1 MGRAGLYGPVVLGP
15 CDRTHRTS
23 LPNVRAAILGSMTD
37 EHLIERT
44 VERDVVL
51 EGDYLTFR
59 VDTVE
64 DAGGGRH
71 RRELVIHPGAVA
83 IVALVDGDVL
93 LVRQFRAAV
102 GRICLEIPAGT
113 LDRAPD
119 GSVEDPNRAA
129 PRELGEETGYEARSW
144 RRLGRFFT
152 APGFATEEMHLYL
165 ATDLVPLVDYAGPA
179 EDERL
184 DLLRIPWRRAVE
196 MAEEGLIDD
205 AKSLVGLFWLDRL
218 ATGGG
223 SPDELRGLSPPTAR

>member
-1 MGRAGLYGPVVLGP
+1 ME
-15 CDRTHRTS
+15 
-23 LPNVRAAILGSMTD
+23 D

-44 VERDVVL
+44 VERHVVL
-51 EGDYLTFR
+51 HGDYLTFR

-64 DAGGGRH
+64 DAEGRRH

-102 GRICLEIPAGT
+102 GRVCLELPAGT
-113 LDRAPD
+113 LDRAAD
-119 GSVEDPNRAA
+119 GSIEDPERAA
-129 PRELGEETGYEARSW
+129 PRELGEETGYAARDW
-144 RRLGRFFT
+144 RHLGRFFT

-165 ATDLVPLVDYAGPA
+165 ASGLTPLPAYAGPA

-184 DLLRIPWRRAVE
+184 DLVRIPWRRAVE

-218 ATGGG
+218 AARGELPDG
-223 SPDELRGLSPPTAR
+223 SYGQETVARSV

>member
-1 MGRAGLYGPVVLGP
+1 MA
-15 CDRTHRTS
+15 
-23 LPNVRAAILGSMTD
+23 D

-44 VERDVVL
+44 VEREVVL
-51 EGDYLTFR
+51 KGEYLTFR

-64 DAGGGRH
+64 DAGGRRH

-83 IVALVDGDVL
+83 ILALVDGDVL

-102 GRICLEIPAGT
+102 GQICLELPAGT
-113 LDRAPD
+113 LDRAAD
-119 GSVEDPNRAA
+119 GSIEDPEQAA
-129 PRELGEETGYEARSW
+129 PRELGEETGYAARDW
-144 RRLGRFFT
+144 RHLGRFFT

-165 ATDLVPLVDYAGPA
+165 ATGLTPLRDYAGPA

-184 DLLRIPWRRAVE
+184 DLVRIPWRRAVE

-218 ATGGG
+218 AARGELPDG
-223 SPDELRGLSPPTAR
+223 SYGQETVARSV

>member
-1 MGRAGLYGPVVLGP
+1 MA
-15 CDRTHRTS
+15 
-23 LPNVRAAILGSMTD
+23 D

-51 EGDYLTFR
+51 KGEYLTFR

-64 DAGGGRH
+64 DAGGRRH

-83 IVALVDGDVL
+83 ILALVDGDVL

-102 GRICLEIPAGT
+102 GQICLELPAGT
-113 LDRAPD
+113 LDRAAD
-119 GSVEDPNRAA
+119 GSIEDPERAA
-129 PRELGEETGYEARSW
+129 PRELGEETGYAARDW
-144 RRLGRFFT
+144 RHLGRFFT

-165 ATDLVPLVDYAGPA
+165 ATGLTPLADYAGPA

-184 DLLRIPWRRAVE
+184 DLVRIPWRRAVE

-218 ATGGG
+218 AARGDL
-223 SPDELRGLSPPTAR
+223 PDGC

>member
-1 MGRAGLYGPVVLGP
+1 ME
-15 CDRTHRTS
+15 
-23 LPNVRAAILGSMTD
+23 D

-44 VERDVVL
+44 VERHVVL
-51 EGDYLTFR
+51 HGDYLTFR

-64 DAGGGRH
+64 DAEGRRH

-102 GRICLEIPAGT
+102 GRVCLELPAGT
-113 LDRAPD
+113 LDRAAD
-119 GSVEDPNRAA
+119 GTVEDPDLAA
-129 PRELGEETGYEARSW
+129 PRELGEETGYAAGEW
-144 RRLGRFFT
+144 RHLGRFLT
-152 APGFATEEMHLYL
+152 APGFATEDMHLYL
-165 ATDLVPLVDYAGPA
+165 ATGLTPVADYAGPA

-184 DLLRIPWRRAVE
+184 DLVRIPWQRAVA

-218 ATGGG
+218 AARGDL
-223 SPDELRGLSPPTAR
+223 PDEAREAGRS

>member
-1 MGRAGLYGPVVLGP
+1 MA
-15 CDRTHRTS
+15 
-23 LPNVRAAILGSMTD
+23 D

-44 VERDVVL
+44 VEREVVL
-51 EGDYLTFR
+51 KGEYLTFR

-64 DAGGGRH
+64 DVGGRRH

-83 IVALVDGDVL
+83 ILALVDGDVL

-102 GRICLEIPAGT
+102 GQICLELPAGT
-113 LDRAPD
+113 LDRAAD
-119 GSVEDPNRAA
+119 GSIEEPERAA
-129 PRELGEETGYEARSW
+129 PRELGEETGHAARDW
-144 RRLGRFFT
+144 RHLGRFFT

-165 ATDLVPLVDYAGPA
+165 ATGLTPLADYAGPA

-184 DLLRIPWRRAVE
+184 DLVRIPWRRAVE

-218 ATGGG
+218 AARGEL
-223 SPDELRGLSPPTAR
+223 PDGC

>member
-1 MGRAGLYGPVVLGP
+1 MA
-15 CDRTHRTS
+15 
-23 LPNVRAAILGSMTD
+23 D

-44 VERDVVL
+44 VERQVVL

-64 DAGGGRH
+64 DAGGRRH

-83 IVALVDGDVL
+83 IIALVDGDVL
-93 LVRQFRAAV
+93 LVRQFRTAV
-102 GRICLEIPAGT
+102 GQICLELPAGT
-113 LDRAPD
+113 LDRTED
-119 GSVEDPNRAA
+119 GSIEEPDRAA
-129 PRELGEETGYEARSW
+129 PRELGEETGYSARDW
-144 RRLGRFFT
+144 RHLARFFT

-165 ATDLVPLVDYAGPA
+165 ATGLTPLADYAGPA

-184 DLLRIPWRRAVE
+184 DLVRIPWRRAVE

-218 ATGGG
+218 AARGELPGG
-223 SPDELRGLSPPTAR
+223 R

>member
-1 MGRAGLYGPVVLGP
+1 MA
-15 CDRTHRTS
+15 
-23 LPNVRAAILGSMTD
+23 D

-44 VERDVVL
+44 VERQVVL

-64 DAGGGRH
+64 DAGGRRH

-83 IVALVDGDVL
+83 IIALVDGDVL

-102 GRICLEIPAGT
+102 GQICLELPAGT
-113 LDRAPD
+113 LDRAAD
-119 GSVEDPNRAA
+119 GSIEDPDRAA
-129 PRELGEETGYEARSW
+129 RRELSEETGYAARDW
-144 RRLGRFFT
+144 RHVCRFFT

-165 ATDLVPLVDYAGPA
+165 ATDLTFVAGYAGPA

-184 DLLRIPWRRAVE
+184 ELVRIPWRRAVE
-196 MAEEGLIDD
+196 MADEGLIDD

-218 ATGGG
+218 AARGDLPEG
-223 SPDELRGLSPPTAR
+223 S

>member
-1 MGRAGLYGPVVLGP
+1 MA
-15 CDRTHRTS
+15 
-23 LPNVRAAILGSMTD
+23 D

-44 VERDVVL
+44 VEREVVL
-51 EGDYLTFR
+51 KGEYLTFR

-64 DAGGGRH
+64 DAGGRRH

-83 IVALVDGDVL
+83 ILALVDGDVL

-102 GRICLEIPAGT
+102 GQICLELPAGT
-113 LDRAPD
+113 LDRAAD
-119 GSVEDPNRAA
+119 GSIEDPERAA
-129 PRELGEETGYEARSW
+129 PRELGEETGYAARDW
-144 RRLGRFFT
+144 RHLGRFFT

-165 ATDLVPLVDYAGPA
+165 ASGLTPLPAYAGPA

-184 DLLRIPWRRAVE
+184 DLVRIPWRRAVE

-218 ATGGG
+218 AARGELPDG
-223 SPDELRGLSPPTAR
+223 SYGQETVARSV